1 MLAFRLTI
9 TMTVKAIENARKTID
24 DVLAGGRFYN

>member
-1 MLAFRLTI
+1 MLVFRLTI

-24 DVLAGGRFYN
+24 DVLVGGSLP